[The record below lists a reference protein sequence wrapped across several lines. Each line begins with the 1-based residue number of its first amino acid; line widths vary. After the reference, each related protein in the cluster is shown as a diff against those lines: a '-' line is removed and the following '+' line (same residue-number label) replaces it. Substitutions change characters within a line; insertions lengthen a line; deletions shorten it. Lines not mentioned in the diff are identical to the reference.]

1 MDAQAPQ
8 LLDALRAHTP
18 ARRDPAGL
26 SAFLADTAAHMAR
39 HRAEVQASVD
49 FLIDLNSFD
58 QALGASL
65 VAEVQAL
72 DQPLLQDGVSR
83 LLEHFGVVE
92 EDLADPLLRRIRPGD
107 LMKVDAF
114 PGLRADGYLATYD
127 RGLALAREEVQF
139 LSPDHPLVE
148 GALALLLDQAEGR
161 ASIALWPGAAEPGIR
176 VEFLFLLEAVGP
188 GRLGLGRY
196 LPPTSL
202 TVTLDHHGRP
212 CPSAREAGARLYP
225 LSPQVWTQL
234 AGGLQDTLPG
244 LLEAAEET
252 ANSRLRARVEAAV
265 AQAAATL
272 GAEQRRLEDLRRLGN
287 VPAAELALHAEKV
300 AETLRCLGAARV
312 SLDAVRVLLRDP
324 RTLEAP

>member
-1 MDAQAPQ
+1 MPTRQ
-8 LLDALRAHTP
+8 
-18 ARRDPAGL
+18 DPAGL
-26 SAFLADTAAHMAR
+26 AAFLAETAAHMAR

-58 QALGASL
+58 QALGAEL
-65 VAEVQAL
+65 VSEVGAL
-72 DQPLLQDGVSR
+72 DQRRLQDCVSG

-127 RGLALAREEVQF
+127 RGVALAREDIQF

-188 GRLGLGRY
+188 GRLGLGRF

-202 TVTLDHHGRP
+202 AVTLDHHGRP
-212 CPSAREAGARLYP
+212 CSSAREAGARLHP
-225 LSPQVWTQL
+225 LSPQVWTHL

-244 LLEAAEET
+244 LLETAEAS
-252 ANSRLRARVEAAV
+252 ANARLRAHVDAAV

-272 GAEQRRLEDLRRLGN
+272 GAEQHRLEDLRRLGN
-287 VPAAELALHAEKV
+287 VSAGELARHGETV
-300 AETLRCLGAARV
+300 AETLRCLGSARV
-312 SLDAVRVLLRDP
+312 SLDAVRVLLCDP
-324 RTLEAP
+324 RTLETP